1 MVASYPLS
9 SCHGVVWVASVQR
22 LYAIGGT
29 TLQEYSL
36 VDWDGSNPSLR
47 LESSYSTTG
56 NVAGLHDMTLIS
68 EDEIILAGS
77 NSCGHSCAIFNTQTK
92 KFTPVNHFNGIN
104 GMKSINYNPSTGE
117 AYYTYAAAGTSEG
130 GYVWVDDIN
139 MYKVRVYNW

>member
-1 MVASYPLS
+1 M
-9 SCHGVVWVASVQR
+9 ASVQR

-68 EDEIILAGS
+68 EDEIILAG
-77 NSCGHSCAIFNTQTK
+77 
-92 KFTPVNHFNGIN
+92 IN

-130 GYVWVDDIN
+130 GYDWSSH
-139 MYKVRVYNW
+139 KVRVYNW